1 MHSFTIQRVISQG
14 IRVAA
19 VTGCFG
25 TCRFSQQRELSMSAR
40 PLSELAI
47 LAELALASTPLNA
60 MDPTVAQATG
70 QVLSNRSS
78 SSVND
83 AQRGGGSGELLGS
96 IFGCAASGT
105 SQTIGTIAGG
115 RSRGF
120 SRQPDRGIGQPVARD
135 DPRRRLGC
143 DGRLGSWLQA
153 ATKRPNPCRARNT
166 GSHSH
171 WQDPGMAEHPNQ
183 RVR

>member
-1 MHSFTIQRVISQG
+1 VTELSGRQRVISQG

-19 VTGCFG
+19 VTRCFG

-47 LAELALASTPLNA
+47 LAELALASTPRNA

-105 SQTIGTIAGG
+105 SQMIGTIARGGQPGVFSATGSRDRAAG
-115 RSRGF
+115 RS
-120 SRQPDRGIGQPVARD
+120 
-135 DPRRRLGC
+135 
-143 DGRLGSWLQA
+143 GRSSA
-153 ATKRPNPCRARNT
+153 AP
-166 GSHSH
+166 
-171 WQDPGMAEHPNQ
+171 
-183 RVR
+183 RVRRPARQLAASCNKTTESVPSA